1 MKVKFRKLTALIL
14 AAFVCASCLPRIFAY
29 AEESGKNIYDDCADF
44 SKVIAYSDGLTLDV
58 VTEENKYAFDGD
70 DTHIIRVT
78 SEAEWLEY
86 EVQDGG
92 YFVFN
97 TSFSPNETI
106 SHFTFEYTADGEAYT
121 KFTPII
127 TTDSVDGGKWIPVHY
142 SLKKLPEEAKYI
154 RITFGN
160 IGGTPWSPCIESVE
174 LKTRNTSEIG
184 FTDCVGTK
192 YYNATTK
199 LKNLD
204 LVNGYSAAEFMPSGS
219 ITRAEFCQMVAKLLN
234 IDESYDPAALQRV
247 FGDVDSSYWG
257 AGAIYALYGM
267 GIVNGDENGS
277 FNPEDSISFQD
288 AVKIMVSALGYTVIA
303 NDIGGYPAGFM
314 TEASRLR
321 LLTDLDNVGYED
333 ALCRGDAAILMNNAL
348 EVEIPSQ
355 TVFGN
360 ENYYMF
366 SGENLL
372 SKYHGIYEFKGE
384 VTDVG
389 GASVYADGSCKE
401 GRFVLGDRSFAAGNL
416 NALPYLGMNATVY
429 AKQGASG
436 DDYTALYIE
445 RDYDTNV
452 TELDYND
459 YIRLENNS
467 IYYDGGSGR
476 EQRIAL
482 SGDTKVIYNYKYQTR
497 IGLIDELTFDC
508 GYLKIIAN
516 NGKSSA
522 DYVMI
527 YDYETY
533 VVSGRAR
540 LGGVFTDKNIGAVN
554 LGLDSTDSVMLTYDG
569 DSMEYSPDYMLN
581 ENDVVC
587 VARSDD
593 NMIAD
598 IRISV
603 DTASGSVTNINQSD
617 NEYTIGGKIY
627 KLSSYFA
634 RSGRSIDL
642 TDGEVTAYLDINGN
656 IAYCDGVDSSEKY
669 GYLKSVD
676 ISGDPF
682 GMTAVLQIISESGEA
697 EEIAVTSKSS
707 LNGAAA
713 STDSFL
719 SLQPQLIK
727 YTLRGDGTIAAL
739 ETAVDLFGAVNNGMF
754 TRNYVSQSSK
764 FYDTLNIFASMYQID
779 AGTKIFVVPN
789 DTEDVNKYEIMS
801 LSGLLSDTAYNV
813 QLFDL
818 SDDYKVGAAVIT
830 KTSDDG
836 EVYSYSP
843 VCVVINS
850 GTYVNEDGEYCLS
863 LMVYEDGVQRE
874 LLFDT
879 DGAADKTEGWL
890 GGYTERNTK
899 NGSNPF
905 SAGEVLQYSEKN
917 GSCDAFRM
925 LLTKDILNGGEYFEN
940 NLGDYGELSEELY
953 YSEMYTGFG
962 TVENKFSD
970 KLLLCAN
977 TDMGYL
983 RTIPLS
989 GAVYVYDKRSDKLTV
1004 GDYTDVEQGGAAFAE
1019 LRFGLVNMIIY
1030 IRN

>member
-1 MKVKFRKLTALIL
+1 MKVKFRKITALVLTAL
-14 AAFVCASCLPRIFAY
+14 VCVSCLPQIFTY
-29 AEESGKNIYDDCADF
+29 AEETGQNIYDDCADF

-58 VTEENKYAFDGD
+58 VTEENKYAFNGD

-78 SEAEWLEY
+78 SDAEWLEY
-86 EVQDGG
+86 EVQSGG

-97 TSFSPNETI
+97 TSYSPNEAI
-106 SHFTFEYTADGEAYT
+106 SHFTFEYTADGETYT

-127 TTDSVDGGKWIPVHY
+127 TTDSVDSGMWIPVHY

-154 RITFGN
+154 RVTFGN

-174 LKTRNTSEIG
+174 LKAYNTSEIG
-184 FTDCVGTK
+184 FVDCVGTK
-192 YYNATTK
+192 YYSATTK

-204 LVNGYSAAEFMPSGS
+204 LVNGYSAAEFMPSGG
-219 ITRAEFCQMVAKLLN
+219 ITRAEFCQMIAKLLN
-234 IDESYDPAALQRV
+234 LEDSYNPAALQKV
-247 FGDVDSSYWG
+247 FGDVDGSYWG

-267 GIVNGDENGS
+267 GIVNGDENGN
-277 FNPEDSISFQD
+277 FNPEDSIAFRD

-303 NDIGGYPAGFM
+303 NDIGGYPTGFM
-314 TEASRLR
+314 TEASRLQ
-321 LLTDLDNVGYED
+321 LLTDLDGVGDED
-333 ALCRGDAAILMNNAL
+333 SLCRGDAAILMNNAL

-360 ENYYMF
+360 ENYYTF
-366 SGENLL
+366 DRENLL
-372 SKYHGIYEFKGE
+372 SKYHGMYEFKGE
-384 VTDVG
+384 ITDVG
-389 GASVYADGSCKE
+389 SASVYADGSCKE
-401 GRFVLGDRSFAAGNL
+401 GRFVLGDQSFAAGGFDV
-416 NALPYLGMNATVY
+416 LPYLGMNVTVF
-429 AKQGASG
+429 AEQNSSSN
-436 DDYTALYIE
+436 DYTVLYIE
-445 RDYDTNV
+445 QDYDTNV

-482 SGDTKVIYNYKYQTR
+482 SSDTKVIYNYKYQTR

-533 VVSGRAR
+533 VVSDSAR

-554 LGLDSTDSVMLTYDG
+554 FGLDSADCVMLTYDG
-569 DSMEYSPDYMLN
+569 DSIEYSSDYMLN
-581 ENDVVC
+581 KNDVVC

-603 DTASGSVTNINQSD
+603 DTAEGSVTNISQAD

-627 KLSSYFA
+627 KLSSYFVN
-634 RSGRSIDL
+634 SGRSIEL
-642 TDGEVTAYLDINGN
+642 TDGEVTVYLDINGN
-656 IAYCDGVDSSEKY
+656 IAYCDGSDTSEKY

-676 ISGDPF
+676 TSGDPF

-697 EEIAVTSKSS
+697 EEITVTSKSS
-707 LNGAAA
+707 LNGDTA

-719 SLQPQLIK
+719 SLQPQLVK
-727 YTLRGDGTIAAL
+727 YTLRSDGTIAAL
-739 ETAVDLFGAVNNGMF
+739 ETAVDLFGVVNTGMF

-764 FYDTLNIFASMYQID
+764 FYDTLNIFASMYQLD
-779 AGTKIFVVPN
+779 TSTKIFVVPN
-789 DTEDVNKYEIMS
+789 DTEDVSKYEITS

-818 SDDYKVGAAVIT
+818 SDDYKAGAAVIT
-830 KTSDDG
+830 KASDDG
-836 EVYSYSP
+836 EIYNYSP

-863 LMVYEDGVQRE
+863 LMVYEGGVQRE
-874 LLFDT
+874 LLFDS
-879 DGAADKTEGWL
+879 DGAADRTAGWL
-890 GGYTERNTK
+890 SSYTERNTK
-899 NGSNPF
+899 NGANPF

-917 GSCDAFRM
+917 GRCDAFRM
-925 LLTKDILNGGEYFEN
+925 LLTKDVLDGNEYFEN
-940 NLGDYGELSEELY
+940 NLGDYGALSEELY
-953 YSEMYTGFG
+953 YSEMYTGYG
-962 TVENKFSD
+962 IVQNKFSD
-970 KLLLCAN
+970 KILLCAN

-983 RTIPLS
+983 RTIPLT
-989 GAVYVYDKRSDKLTV
+989 GKVYVYDKRTNKLTI
-1004 GDYTDVEQGGAAFAE
+1004 GNNTDVEQGGAAFAE
-1019 LRFGLVNMIIY
+1019 LRFGLVNMIIVV
-1030 IRN
+1030 RN